1 MKTLLVASLVVISSM
16 GAALADDATIPNSTN
31 QHGRD
36 RADFYASVPD
46 FSMLTGES
54 QTRDQAIG
62 QLSENSHDHRGVVTR

>member
-1 MKTLLVASLVVISSM
+1 MKTLLVASLVVIGSM

-46 FSMLTGES
+46 FATLTGKPKAD
-54 QTRDQAIG
+54 DQAFE
-62 QLSENSHDHRGVVTR
+62 QVSTNTHDHRSVVIR

>member
-1 MKTLLVASLVVISSM
+1 MKTLLAATLVVIGSM

-46 FSMLTGES
+46 LMTLGG
-54 QTRDQAIG
+54 RPKADDQADE
-62 QLSENSHDHRGVVTR
+62 QLSANTHDHRGVVTR